1 MKTLLAAAT
10 FAALAALAPTAPA
23 QPAPPELLQ
32 LPAVE
37 ASAPAQAAS
46 QAPKRRC
53 VAGCDGQSA
62 RVSWS
67 EDGMNRFEAHR
78 DAAGKL
84 VRLYVHPKSGAPRY
98 ELKLAEGRATQAQ
111 TLQGFAGADVV
122 SSQAPQPMSKQAV
135 WEVVK
140 F

>member
-1 MKTLLAAAT
+1 
-10 FAALAALAPTAPA
+10 
-23 QPAPPELLQ
+23 
-32 LPAVE
+32 LPAAE
-37 ASAPAQAAS
+37 PSAPAPAAS
-46 QAPKRRC
+46 EAPKRRC

-67 EDGMNRFEAHR
+67 EDAGNRFEAHR
-78 DAAGKL
+78 DGEGKL

-98 ELKLAEGRATQAQ
+98 ELKVAEGRAAQAQ

-135 WEVVK
+135 WEVLK